1 MAFGWFSRKAIDG
14 WSRSI
19 MANLGCRNSVA
30 HWQARRRA
38 GSELRHIRRPPSRS
52 VQAKVPPRLL
62 HTCWMCGEGYWMCG
76 EYTRKQAEYSGEGGG
91 ASGVRAYTDATCQVR
106 AARTAQQQLASVSR
120 FSSYRPR
127 QSLSLRVSSTHAR
140 SSRGRSPCCA
150 IGTRSA
156 RTRDRVVVC
165 ACQSH
170 KGAASLRSGPAR
182 AGWAPPLLCLALAV
196 LRARVPRAPPPVA

>member
-52 VQAKVPPRLL
+52 VQQKCCHVCSTHAGCAPR
-62 HTCWMCGEGYWMCG
+62 
-76 EYTRKQAEYSGEGGG
+76 RQAEYSAELGFK
-91 ASGVRAYTDATCQVR
+91 GVRAYTDATCQVC
-106 AARTAQQQLASVSR
+106 AARTVEQHRASMSR
-120 FSSYRPR
+120 FSSSLRR
-127 QSLSLRVSSTHAR
+127 QPISLRVSSTRAR
-140 SSRGRSPCCA
+140 SSRGRIPCCP

-156 RTRDRVVVC
+156 RIGGRVLGC

-170 KGAASLRSGPAR
+170 KGAASPRSGPAP
-182 AGWAPPLLCLALAV
+182 AKWAPLLLCLAV
-196 LRARVPRAPPPVA
+196 LRARVPRAPLPVA